1 MLSSSPR
8 PDVPSLVAA
17 HGLHHAAAPLLAPS
31 SPTAAYHDGE
41 ISPSFDASF
50 ASSMSITS
58 DERGVHHLSPLPS
71 HLRPRIPASSPV
83 DAMDISPAPAPQQP
97 VASSST
103 RTRAPAPRPL
113 LFQRPHSSTA
123 ALPLTAA
130 PTSNKDDHPFLKSLF
145 KAEKSAPPSQTTFAP
160 VAPLAIPRSSSPD
173 DFRRPA
179 LKPFPSSSSSTT
191 APRAGPSRPGLLH
204 CATVPP
210 SNADKLRPPF
220 QKTAFEFR
228 ASSDGLEGV
237 PVVAHDL
244 KGKSTAPLRPATGRT
259 RSALPPSWSKRQTAP
274 VGGLAPP
281 PMGPPK
287 RKSDSCLPS
296 MMTMRHRAEAVE
308 SSPFRMDVDGESPD
322 RDHRLSSPVKLRAP
336 GHPRSV
342 SDSRVSG
349 TGVGAGYVSDACASS
364 SSSPGSDVDRS
375 GADERLADMFGQSP
389 GDNLSPIPQSRKRFL
404 EQENSPTPASP
415 TPLALGHL
423 GGGASLGAAATRR
436 AFEKAA
442 STASLPLRVR
452 RQRSAAV
459 LRPSLNTFAS
469 LGPAT
474 ATGDS
479 FNKRHATQAED
490 GKPAAVPMLRAS
502 RRSNSVADPSFLC
515 GGATAPSS
523 ASSSLS
529 SGLGL
534 GPALLAR
541 DPNVMVDLES
551 PDVCLPLDGCVDY
564 LTAGSR
570 RVGASVDLGKQ
581 PGVSPEAASPIA
593 GFRKQEAKGK
603 ALPCF
608 GVKEDG
614 LMRITPRTLSEL
626 QSGMY
631 RDGVK
636 EFIIVDCRFDYEYD
650 GGHIDGAINLSELA
664 DIEARL
670 LNAANPPQPST
681 SDCAPRDGKTV
692 LIFHC
697 EFSAKRAPTSAKH
710 LRNQDRQKNFAAYPN
725 IFYPELY
732 ILQGGYEAFFKAYP
746 ERCLGGYVVMDHP
759 EHDAKRSLNL
769 NKFRDQKRVFNRASS
784 FTFGQAQHASALM
797 RSHEAGL
804 GKAATAGYA
813 KARRP
818 VSGGTFLSRQA
829 LEPTGFQFPRP
840 SKSGAASG
848 GGGGGGNSSSSG
860 GSSSAQAAAGVSA
873 STAALSITEEDHEGD
888 SSFGTNGSSPGG
900 PAGGSPC
907 PPSSKMGARP
917 VFKLGGMLHP
927 RRGLE
932 RAATASVLTFSR

>member
-1 MLSSSPR
+1 
-8 PDVPSLVAA
+8 
-17 HGLHHAAAPLLAPS
+17 
-31 SPTAAYHDGE
+31 
-41 ISPSFDASF
+41 
-50 ASSMSITS
+50 
-58 DERGVHHLSPLPS
+58 
-71 HLRPRIPASSPV
+71 
-83 DAMDISPAPAPQQP
+83 MDISPAPAPPQP
-97 VASSST
+97 VASSSST

-113 LFQRPHSSTA
+113 LFQRPHSSA
-123 ALPLTAA
+123 AA
-130 PTSNKDDHPFLKSLF
+130 PQSNKDDHPFLKSLF

-160 VAPLAIPRSSSPD
+160 IAPLAIPRSSSPD

-179 LKPFPSSSSSTT
+179 LKPFPSSSSSSSSSTT
-191 APRAGPSRPGLLH
+191 APRAGPSRPGLSH

-228 ASSDGLEGV
+228 ASSDGLEGA
-237 PVVAHDL
+237 PLVAHDL

-259 RSALPPSWSKRQTAP
+259 RSALPPSWSKCQTAP

-296 MMTMRHRAEAVE
+296 MMTMRHRAAE
-308 SSPFRMDVDGESPD
+308 SSPFRMDVDGESSPGG
-322 RDHRLSSPVKLRAP
+322 RLSSPVKLRAP

-349 TGVGAGYVSDACASS
+349 PGTGYVSDACASSS

-415 TPLALGHL
+415 TPLGHL
-423 GGGASLGAAATRR
+423 GGAGGLGAAATRR

-515 GGATAPSS
+515 GGTAPSS
-523 ASSSLS
+523 ASSSSLS
-529 SGLGL
+529 SGF
-534 GPALLAR
+534 GPAAALSAR
-541 DPNVMVDLES
+541 DPNVMADLES

-564 LTAGSR
+564 LSAGNR

-614 LMRITPRTLSEL
+614 LMRITPRT
-626 QSGMY
+626 
-631 RDGVK
+631 V
-636 EFIIVDCRFDYEYD
+636 
-650 GGHIDGAINLSELA
+650 
-664 DIEARL
+664 RL
-670 LNAANPPQPST
+670 FSLPPP
-681 SDCAPRDGKTV
+681 
-692 LIFHC
+692 L
-697 EFSAKRAPTSAKH
+697 
-710 LRNQDRQKNFAAYPN
+710 
-725 IFYPELY
+725 
-732 ILQGGYEAFFKAYP
+732 
-746 ERCLGGYVVMDHP
+746 
-759 EHDAKRSLNL
+759 
-769 NKFRDQKRVFNRASS
+769 
-784 FTFGQAQHASALM
+784 
-797 RSHEAGL
+797 
-804 GKAATAGYA
+804 
-813 KARRP
+813 
-818 VSGGTFLSRQA
+818 A
-829 LEPTGFQFPRP
+829 LELDAEADSFL
-840 SKSGAASG
+840 
-848 GGGGGGNSSSSG
+848 
-860 GSSSAQAAAGVSA
+860 
-873 STAALSITEEDHEGD
+873 AL
-888 SSFGTNGSSPGG
+888 
-900 PAGGSPC
+900 
-907 PPSSKMGARP
+907 AR
-917 VFKLGGMLHP
+917 
-927 RRGLE
+927 
-932 RAATASVLTFSR
+932 S

>member
-8 PDVPSLVAA
+8 TDALAPPAHHGFPS
-17 HGLHHAAAPLLAPS
+17 GPLLAPS

-58 DERGVHHLSPLPS
+58 DERPHPSPLPA
-71 HLRPRIPASSPV
+71 HLRPRSHAGASSPV
-83 DAMDISPAPAPQQP
+83 DAMDISPAPAPPQP
-97 VASSST
+97 VASSSSGPS
-103 RTRAPAPRPL
+103 RSMRAPAPRPL

-123 ALPLTAA
+123 ALPLTAV
-130 PTSNKDDHPFLKSLF
+130 PTSKDDHPFLKSLF
-145 KAEKSAPPSQTTFAP
+145 KAEQSAPATQTTFAP
-160 VAPLAIPRSSSPD
+160 IAPLAIPRSSSPD
-173 DFRRPA
+173 ELRRPA
-179 LKPFPSSSSSTT
+179 LAPFPSSSTVPLLS
-191 APRAGPSRPGLLH
+191 AAGPSRPSLPH
-204 CATVPP
+204 YATVPP
-210 SNADKLRPPF
+210 TQADKLRPPF

-228 ASSDGLEGV
+228 AGSDGIDSA
-237 PVVAHDL
+237 PVSDV
-244 KGKSTAPLRPATGRT
+244 KGTSVAPLRASGGRS
-259 RSALPPSWSKRQTAP
+259 RSALPSNWSKPAHRQTAP
-274 VGGLAPP
+274 AGGLAPP
-281 PMGPPK
+281 PFPPTK
-287 RKSDSCLPS
+287 RKSDSCIPTLRREP
-296 MMTMRHRAEAVE
+296 E
-308 SSPFRMDVDGESPD
+308 SSPFRMDVDGESPNA
-322 RDHRLSSPVKLRAP
+322 RLSSPDARRPP

-342 SDSRVSG
+342 SDSR
-349 TGVGAGYVSDACASS
+349 AHDAAANPFYVSEEAG
-364 SSSPGSDVDRS
+364 SSPNSDAERS
-375 GADERLADMFGQSP
+375 GADERLADMFGLSP

-415 TPLALGHL
+415 TPLGNL
-423 GGGASLGAAATRR
+423 GGGSLGAAATRR

-442 STASLPLRVR
+442 STASLPMRVR
-452 RQRSAAV
+452 RQRSAAA
-459 LRPSLNTFAS
+459 LNARPSLNSFAS
-469 LGPAT
+469 LGPA
-474 ATGDS
+474 AASSSSSDS
-479 FNKRHATQAED
+479 YNKRHAAQAQD
-490 GKPAAVPMLRAS
+490 GKPAPVPMLRAS

-515 GGATAPSS
+515 APA
-523 ASSSLS
+523 ASSSGAGGAS
-529 SGLGL
+529 T
-534 GPALLAR
+534 ALCAR
-541 DPNVMVDLES
+541 DLNIPLES
-551 PDVCLPLDGCVDY
+551 PGARAPLEGGSDY
-564 LTAGSR
+564 LSAVGR
-570 RVGASVDLGKQ
+570 RIGASVDLGKAV
-581 PGVSPEAASPIA
+581 GVSPETGSPIA

-603 ALPCF
+603 VLPCF

-614 LMRITPRTLSEL
+614 LMRITPRTLNEL

-664 DIEARL
+664 DVEARL
-670 LNAANPPQPST
+670 LNSANPPPPST
-681 SDCAPRDGKTV
+681 SDCAPAEGKTV

-725 IFYPELY
+725 IYYPELY
-732 ILQGGYEAFFKAYP
+732 ILQGGYEAYYKAYP

-784 FTFGQAQHASALM
+784 FTFGQAQHASALL
-797 RSHEAGL
+797 RTAEATGSMAST
-804 GKAATAGYA
+804 GGYA
-813 KARRP
+813 RSRRP

-829 LEPTGFQFPRP
+829 LEPVGFQFPHPGKKP
-840 SKSGAASG
+840 STSCTSVAST
-848 GGGGGGNSSSSG
+848 
-860 GSSSAQAAAGVSA
+860 AAAVAA

-907 PPSSKMGARP
+907 PPSSKMSRP
-917 VFKLGGMLHP
+917 MLKLGGMLHP